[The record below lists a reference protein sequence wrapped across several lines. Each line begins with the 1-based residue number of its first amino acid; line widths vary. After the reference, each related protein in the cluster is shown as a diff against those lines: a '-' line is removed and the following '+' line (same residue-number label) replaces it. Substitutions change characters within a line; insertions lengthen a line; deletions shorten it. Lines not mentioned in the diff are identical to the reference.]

1 MKKIFSFFLL
11 VTLTFPLFAAVSI
24 KGTIVDAAD
33 QSPLD
38 FVNVTLFK
46 QGSTKPVTFVST
58 DTNGAFIFPTIEKG
72 KYNVRFSYVG
82 FTTINQVVEVTEQ
95 TVNLGTIKMDADT
108 RNLKEVEVVGQGSQM
123 HFDIDKKVFSV
134 DQNISAAGG
143 SASDVLKNI
152 PSVTVDNQGN
162 VSLRKDGNVEVWI
175 NGKASGLTVD
185 NRAQVLQQMPAE
197 SIESIEVMTNPSAKF
212 NPEGS
217 AGIINIVMKQKRKA
231 GYFGSISAGIM
242 YPDGGKVGQNLGASL
257 NYSSSKVDAYANL
270 GYRAMSF
277 KGGSKTDRT
286 NFAPVDSL
294 AQNKNTSV
302 LNQNNVNSMSFG
314 GLFVRAGVDYHLNAK
329 NTLSLSGFGMAGS
342 GDQNSAITNTTT
354 NVVTNSRSV
363 FTQENT
369 GKGTRPSLNMNLDYR
384 HDFDKKGSNLM
395 ANLSYSNH
403 NRTGNSEYVQTD
415 TIVRS
420 NINQVTDDKNN
431 EMELKIDYT
440 NKLTENSKLEAGV
453 QSTFETRLSTSTGLD
468 NTSHVNLP
476 AYFDSFDYKEQIN
489 SAYLT
494 YGSRYKNLTFQLGL
508 RAEYYT
514 KQFTDNTMDSTG
526 INNSPQNFKAE
537 PIFHVFPSFYLS
549 YTLANKDELQF
560 NYSNRVNRP
569 RGRQINPYRNYSDPI
584 NISFGNPYLLPQYS
598 SSLELNYI
606 KNWDANTLSAS
617 LYYHNTD
624 NVIEGVKYVNNVSST
639 VNTDPN
645 SVQIVSNSI
654 MENTFLNIAKSQNTG
669 LELISKNRLFTI
681 LSLTSTLNM
690 YYSKL
695 DPATYLNPNITEV
708 QTPITIP
715 GQSSFSWSGNILAN
729 FMLSKTLSGQITG
742 EYESAELI
750 AQGKEDAKY
759 SLDLGI
765 RQTFMDRKLS
775 VSLNVRDLLNS
786 DRNNSTTSGSG
797 FTQNTSSY
805 FHGRMIG
812 LTLSYNFGNMKAK
825 PGDMKK
831 KDGASEMNMEGGE

>member
-11 VTLTFPLFAAVSI
+11 FVLAFPLLAAVSI
-24 KGTIVDAAD
+24 KGSVVDAGD

-38 FVNVTLFK
+38 FVNITLFK
-46 QGSTKPVTFVST
+46 QGSTKPITFVSS
-58 DTNGAFIFPTIEKG
+58 DTNGTFVFPTIEKG
-72 KYNVRFSYVG
+72 KYTVRFSYVG
-82 FTTINQVVEVTEQ
+82 FTTINQVVEVNT
-95 TVNLGTIKMDADT
+95 TPVNLGIIKLDADSK
-108 RNLKEVEVVGQGSQM
+108 NLKEVEVVGQGSQM

-217 AGIINIVMKQKRKA
+217 AGIINIVMKQKHKA
-231 GYFGSISAGIM
+231 GYFGSVSAGTTI
-242 YPDGGKVGQNLGASL
+242 PDNGKLGQNYGASI
-257 NYSSSKVDAYANL
+257 NYSSSKLDAYVNL

-277 KGGSKTDRT
+277 QGGSKTDRT
-286 NFAPVDSL
+286 NFAPADSL
-294 AQNKNTSV
+294 LQNKNTSV
-302 LNQNNVNSMSFG
+302 LNQNNSNSMAFS
-314 GLFVRAGVDYHLNAK
+314 GLFMRAGIDYHLDPK

-342 GDQNSAITNTTT
+342 GNQNSAITNTTT
-354 NVVTNSRSV
+354 NVVTNGKSV
-363 FTQENT
+363 FTQQNT

-395 ANLSYSNH
+395 ANISYSNH
-403 NRTGNSEYVQTD
+403 NRTGNSDYVQTD

-420 NINQVTDDKNN
+420 NINQNTDDKNK
-431 EMELKIDYT
+431 EVELKIDYT

-453 QSTFETRLSTSTGLD
+453 QSTLDTRLSTSTGMD
-468 NTSHVNLP
+468 NRTQVNLP
-476 AYFDSFDYKEQIN
+476 AYFDSFNYNEQIN
-489 SAYLT
+489 SAYVT

-514 KQFTDNTMDSTG
+514 KQFSDTTMASDG
-526 INNSPQNFKAE
+526 ITKSVQPITAT

-549 YTLANKDELQF
+549 YTLPNKDELQF

-569 RGRQINPYRNYSDPI
+569 RGRQINPYKNYSDPI
-584 NISFGNPYLLPQYS
+584 NISYGNPYLLPQYA
-598 SSLELNYI
+598 SSLELNYV
-606 KNWDANTLSAS
+606 KSWDANTLSAS
-617 LYYHNTD
+617 LYYHGTD
-624 NVIEGVKYVNNVSST
+624 NVIEGVRYVNN
-639 VNTDPN
+639 N
-645 SVQIVSNSI
+645 I
-654 MENTFLNIAKSQNTG
+654 MESTFLNIAKSQNTG
-669 LELISKNRLFTI
+669 LEVISKNRLFKI
-681 LSLTSTLNM
+681 LSLTSTLNV

-695 DPATYLNPNITEV
+695 DSATYSNPYISNVVTS
-708 QTPITIP
+708 IP

-729 FMLSKTLSGQITG
+729 FMLSKTFSGQITG
-742 EYESAELI
+742 EYESAQLI
-750 AQGKEDAKY
+750 AQGKENAKY
-759 SLDLGI
+759 SLDLGV

-786 DRNNSTTSGSG
+786 DRDNTTTSGSG
-797 FTQNTSSY
+797 FKQNSSSY
-805 FHGRMIG
+805 FHGRMVG
-812 LTLSYNFGNMKAK
+812 VTLSYNFGNMKPK
-825 PGDMKK
+825 PGEMKK
-831 KDGASEMNMEGGE
+831 KEGGGDMNMEGGE

>member
-1 MKKIFSFFLL
+1 MKKIFSLFLL
-11 VTLTFPLFAAVSI
+11 FSLAFPLFAAVSI
-24 KGTIVDAAD
+24 KGSVVDAGD

-38 FVNVTLFK
+38 FVNVTVFR
-46 QGSTKPVTFVST
+46 QGSNKPLTFVST
-58 DTNGAFIFPTIEKG
+58 DTNGAFIIPTLESG
-72 KYNVRFSYVG
+72 KYNVRLTYVG
-82 FTTINQVVEVTEQ
+82 FTTVNQVVEVTNQ
-95 TVNLGTIKMDADT
+95 QVNLGVIKMDADSK
-108 RNLKEVEVVGQGSQM
+108 NLKEVEVVGQGSQM

-217 AGIINIVMKQKRKA
+217 AGIINIVMKQKHKA
-231 GYFGSISAGIM
+231 GYFGSVSAGTTI
-242 YPDGGKVGQNLGASL
+242 PDNGKLGQNYGASV

-277 KGGSKTDRT
+277 QGGSKTDRT
-286 NFAPVDSL
+286 NFAPADSL
-294 AQNKNTSV
+294 LQNKNTSV
-302 LNQNNVNSMSFG
+302 LNQNNSNSMAFS
-314 GLFVRAGVDYHLNAK
+314 GLFMRAGIDYHLDPK

-342 GDQNSAITNTTT
+342 GNQNSAITNTTT
-354 NVVTNSRSV
+354 NVVTNGKSV
-363 FTQENT
+363 FTQQNT

-395 ANLSYSNH
+395 ANISYSNH
-403 NRTGNSEYVQTD
+403 NRTGNSDYVQTD

-420 NINQVTDDKNN
+420 NINQNTDDKNK
-431 EMELKIDYT
+431 EVELKIDYT

-453 QSTFETRLSTSTGLD
+453 QSTLDTRLSTSTGMD
-468 NTSHVNLP
+468 NRTQVNLP
-476 AYFDSFDYKEQIN
+476 AYFDSFNYNEQIN
-489 SAYLT
+489 SAYVT

-514 KQFTDNTMDSTG
+514 KQFSDTTMASDG
-526 INNSPQNFKAE
+526 ITKSVQPITAT

-549 YTLANKDELQF
+549 YTLPNKDELQF

-569 RGRQINPYRNYSDPI
+569 RGRQINPYKNYSDPI
-584 NISFGNPYLLPQYS
+584 NISYGNPYLLPQYA
-598 SSLELNYI
+598 SSLELNYV
-606 KNWDANTLSAS
+606 KSWDANTLSAS
-617 LYYHNTD
+617 LYYHGTD
-624 NVIEGVKYVNNVSST
+624 NVIEGVRYVNN
-639 VNTDPN
+639 N
-645 SVQIVSNSI
+645 I
-654 MENTFLNIAKSQNTG
+654 MESTFLNIAKSQNTG
-669 LELISKNRLFTI
+669 LEVISKNRLFKI
-681 LSLTSTLNM
+681 LSLTSTLNV

-695 DPATYLNPNITEV
+695 DSATYSNPYISNVVTS
-708 QTPITIP
+708 IP

-729 FMLSKTLSGQITG
+729 FMLSKTFSGQITG
-742 EYESAELI
+742 EYESAQLI
-750 AQGKEDAKY
+750 AQGKENAKY
-759 SLDLGI
+759 SLDLGV

-786 DRNNSTTSGSG
+786 DRDNTTTSGSG
-797 FTQNTSSY
+797 FKQNSSSY
-805 FHGRMIG
+805 FHGRMVG
-812 LTLSYNFGNMKAK
+812 VTLSYNFGNMKPK
-825 PGDMKK
+825 PGEMKK
-831 KDGASEMNMEGGE
+831 KDGGGDMNMEGGE

>member
-1 MKKIFSFFLL
+1 MKKIFSLFLL
-11 VTLTFPLFAAVSI
+11 FSLAFPLFAAVSI
-24 KGTIVDAAD
+24 KGSVVDAGD

-38 FVNVTLFK
+38 FVNVTVFR
-46 QGSTKPVTFVST
+46 QGSNKPLTFVST
-58 DTNGAFIFPTIEKG
+58 DTNGAFIIPTLESG
-72 KYNVRFSYVG
+72 KYNVRLTYVG
-82 FTTINQVVEVTEQ
+82 FTTVNQVVEVTNQ
-95 TVNLGTIKMDADT
+95 QVNLGVIKMDADSK
-108 RNLKEVEVVGQGSQM
+108 NLKEVEVVGQGSQM

-217 AGIINIVMKQKRKA
+217 AGIINIVMKQKHKA
-231 GYFGSISAGIM
+231 GYFGSVSAGTTI
-242 YPDGGKVGQNLGASL
+242 PDNGKLGQNYGASV

-277 KGGSKTDRT
+277 QGGSKTDRT
-286 NFAPVDSL
+286 NFAPADSL
-294 AQNKNTSV
+294 LQNKNTSV
-302 LNQNNVNSMSFG
+302 LNQNNSNSMAFS
-314 GLFVRAGVDYHLNAK
+314 GLFMRAGIDYHLDPK

-342 GDQNSAITNTTT
+342 GNQNSAITNTTT
-354 NVVTNSRSV
+354 NVVTNGKSV
-363 FTQENT
+363 FTQQNT

-395 ANLSYSNH
+395 ANISYSNH
-403 NRTGNSEYVQTD
+403 NRTGNSDYVQTD

-420 NINQVTDDKNN
+420 NINQNTDDKNK
-431 EMELKIDYT
+431 EVELKIDYT

-453 QSTFETRLSTSTGLD
+453 QSTLDTRLSTSTGMD
-468 NTSHVNLP
+468 NRTQVNLP
-476 AYFDSFDYKEQIN
+476 AYFDSFNYNEQIN
-489 SAYLT
+489 SAYVT

-514 KQFTDNTMDSTG
+514 KQFSDTTMASDG
-526 INNSPQNFKAE
+526 ITKSVQPITAT

-549 YTLANKDELQF
+549 YTLPNKDELQF

-569 RGRQINPYRNYSDPI
+569 RGRQINPYKNYSDPI
-584 NISFGNPYLLPQYS
+584 NISYGNPYLLPQYA
-598 SSLELNYI
+598 SSLELNYV
-606 KNWDANTLSAS
+606 KSWDANTLSAS
-617 LYYHNTD
+617 LYYHGTD
-624 NVIEGVKYVNNVSST
+624 NVIEGVRYVNN
-639 VNTDPN
+639 N
-645 SVQIVSNSI
+645 I
-654 MENTFLNIAKSQNTG
+654 MESTFLNIAKSQNTG
-669 LELISKNRLFTI
+669 LEVISKNRLFKI
-681 LSLTSTLNM
+681 LSLTSTLNV

-695 DPATYLNPNITEV
+695 DSATYSNPYISNVVTS
-708 QTPITIP
+708 IP

-729 FMLSKTLSGQITG
+729 FMLSKTFSGKITG
-742 EYESAELI
+742 EYVSAQLI
-750 AQGKEDAKY
+750 AQGKENAKY
-759 SLDLGI
+759 SLDLGV

-786 DRNNSTTSGSG
+786 DRDNTTTSGSG
-797 FTQNTSSY
+797 FKQNSSSY
-805 FHGRMIG
+805 FHGRMVG
-812 LTLSYNFGNMKAK
+812 VTLSYNFGNMKPK
-825 PGDMKK
+825 PGEMKK
-831 KDGASEMNMEGGE
+831 KEGGGDMNMEGGE